1 METKI
6 TTQELQEL
14 QDLNRQYVNT
24 MASIGECEVMMEDLN
39 EQLNKLK
46 SDKSQF
52 LNDYTKIKEKTEAL
66 TKELTAKAHS

>member
-24 MASIGECEVMMEDLN
+24 MASIGECEGMMEDLN

-46 SDKSQF
+46 
-52 LNDYTKIKEKTEAL
+52 
-66 TKELTAKAHS
+66 